1 MKNFGTLF
9 LGAFLTIAFSFSC
22 LILWPQYNIGGLK
35 PIAMEEGEDPY
46 PREAVG
52 IAQQGK
58 EEYLKL
64 GCIYC
69 HSQQVS
75 RKSFR
80 ADIERGWGTRATV
93 ARDYI
98 HQKRVVLGTM
108 RTGPDLYN
116 VGQRLKV
123 DDWHHL
129 HLYDPQITS
138 KGSVMSPFSYLYK
151 KQKIEGAGSEDALKF
166 PPDYKH
172 KPQAGYEI
180 VPTDRAKNLVAYL
193 LSLKQNYEL
202 PEAKFEE

>member
-9 LGAFLTIAFSFSC
+9 FGALLTIAFSFSG
-22 LILWPQYNIGGLK
+22 LILWPQFNLGGLE
-35 PIAMEEGEDPY
+35 PIALEEGEDPY
-46 PREAVG
+46 PREPVG

-75 RKSFR
+75 RKNFR
-80 ADIERGWGTRATV
+80 ADIERGWGSRRTV
-93 ARDYI
+93 PRDYI
-98 HQKRVVLGTM
+98 YQERVVLGTM
-108 RTGPDLYN
+108 RTGPDLMN

-138 KGSVMSPFSYLYK
+138 RGSIMSPFSYLYK
-151 KQKIEGAGSEDALKF
+151 KQKIEGKPSPDALKF
-166 PPDYKH
+166 PPEYKH
-172 KPQAGYEI
+172 KPEEGYEI
-180 VPTDRAKNLVAYL
+180 VPTERANNLVAYL
-193 LSLKQNYEL
+193 LSLKLDYEL